1 MLGDRR
7 AEHHR
12 QEQWWP
18 SRTMERV
25 EWVSGKFGSLLH
37 VNTGGDWK
45 DHVEK
50 DRTSDSI
57 LDILDRPNLAG
68 HWQNAGT

>member
-1 MLGDRR
+1 
-7 AEHHR
+7 
-12 QEQWWP
+12 
-18 SRTMERV
+18 MERV